1 VTTGKLPVAAAAASA
16 MVTVTVSRQM
26 AYHAGSSI
34 LNHTVSDTDTD
45 KPTWLTQSFSC
56 HIASAATFT
65 LASLLPA
72 RIPGKASLRPAKIL
86 GNGEPEPESHQKCS
100 TGTGTVLQSP

>member
-1 VTTGKLPVAAAAASA
+1 VAAAAASA

-45 KPTWLTQSFSC
+45 KPTWLTQSFSG

-65 LASLLPA
+65 LASSRPA
-72 RIPGKASLRPAKIL
+72 RIP